1 MNATQAII
9 FFGIV
14 ISSYVLI
21 NFYIVRRVLSVVPA
35 KQKKWTTITLIS
47 VMSSF
52 FVGRLLQTFWIS
64 YLSDT
69 LVWIGS
75 FWIAITFYTFLC
87 LTIID
92 FIRLI
97 NHFFPFFPAY
107 LKSRSEKVKKLV
119 AVIVSVFVLIMVV
132 AGFINS
138 RTINIRNYNVYV
150 SKKAGILKHLN
161 IVMVSDMHLG
171 TINGKM
177 FAYNIVDKITKLKPD
192 IVLLAGDIIDEDI
205 NPVLHDKVGD
215 ALYELKAKYG
225 VYGINGNH
233 EYIGGVDEAD
243 NFLKNHG
250 FNILRD
256 SVALINNSF
265 YLVGRDDLSKN
276 RFESKNRK
284 ALNKLLQN
292 VDKAKPIIMMDHQP
306 FNLKEAFD
314 NGIDLQLSGHTHN
327 GQLWPINYIVER
339 IYELAWGL
347 KRKGHTCYY
356 VSCGVA
362 GWGPPVR
369 TGSRPEIVKIKLH
382 FVEP

>member
-1 MNATQAII
+1 MNPTQAII

-14 ISSYVLI
+14 ITTYVLI
-21 NFYIVRRVLSVVPA
+21 NFYILRRILSVIPA
-35 KQKKWTTITLIS
+35 ELKKWTIIVSVS
-47 VMSSF
+47 VMASF
-52 FVGRLLQTFWIS
+52 FIGRLFQTFWVS

-69 LVWIGS
+69 LIWIGS
-75 FWIAITFYTFLC
+75 FWIAIMFYTFLC
-87 LTIID
+87 LVIID
-92 FIRLI
+92 FIKLI
-97 NHFFPFFPAY
+97 DHFFPFFPAY
-107 LKSRSEKVKKLV
+107 LKSRSEKVKKL
-119 AVIVSVFVLIMVV
+119 AALIVSVFVLIMVT

-138 RTINIRNYNVYV
+138 KTINIRNYYIYV
-150 SKKAGILKHLN
+150 DKKAGDLKYLN

-177 FAYNIVDKITKLKPD
+177 FAYNLVDKITKLKPD

-243 NFLKNHG
+243 NFLKSHG
-250 FNILRD
+250 CNMLRD
-256 SVALINNSF
+256 SFVLIKNSF
-265 YLVGRDDLSKN
+265 YLVGREDLSKN
-276 RFESKNRK
+276 RFEGKNRK
-284 ALNKLLQN
+284 QLKELLIN
-292 VDKAKPIIMMDHQP
+292 VDKTKPIIMLDHQP
-306 FNLKEAFD
+306 FNLEEAFD
-314 NGIDLQLSGHTHN
+314 NDVDLQLSGHTHN
-327 GQLWPINYIVER
+327 GQLWPINYVVEK
-339 IYELAWGL
+339 IYELSWGL

-369 TGSRPEIVKIKLH
+369 IGSRPEIVKIRLR
-382 FVEP
+382 FAQ